1 MASCVSKLNFTL
13 LLSVAL
19 LGSGSAPAQ
28 PDTVK
33 SAADAAV
40 SPVMKK
46 YGIPGMTV
54 GIVVNGDRYVFNY
67 GVASRETH
75 APVTDATLFEIG
87 SISKTFTA
95 TLASWAQADGQLS
108 LADRTSK
115 YLPALRG
122 TKFGE
127 VTLLNL
133 GTHTPGGL
141 PLQLPDAVTND
152 EQLMQYLQQWRP
164 AYAPGTYRTY
174 SNPGVGVLGIV
185 TAKAM
190 HQDFVTLVQ
199 QRLFPALGMT
209 SSYINLPQTKIAD
222 YAQGYTVDGKPI
234 RMAASVIS
242 NETYGI
248 KTTAGDLLRFLEAN
262 MTMPALNDALGRAI
276 TETHIGYFKA
286 GAMIQ
291 DLIWE
296 QYAYPVTLET
306 LLRGNSAQIILNATP
321 VTAIRPPM
329 APRADVLVNKT
340 GSTNGFGA
348 YVAFIPQERTG
359 IVILANKSYP
369 IAARVALAYELL
381 SRLEARR

>member
-1 MASCVSKLNFTL
+1 VL
-13 LLSVAL
+13 LAVAL
-19 LGSGSAPAQ
+19 LGAGSAPAKA
-28 PDTVK
+28 DAVK
-33 SAADAAV
+33 SAVDAAV

-46 YGIPGMTV
+46 YRIPGMTV

-67 GVASRETH
+67 GVASLETH
-75 APVTDATLFEIG
+75 APVTGATLFEIG

-108 LADRTSK
+108 LTDRTSK

-141 PLQLPDAVTND
+141 PLQLPDDVTNQ

-174 SNPGVGVLGIV
+174 SNPGVGVLGII

-190 HQDFVTLVQ
+190 HQDFVTLLQ

-209 SSYINLPQTKIAD
+209 SSYINVPQTKMAD
-222 YAQGYTVDGKPI
+222 YAQGYTAEGKPI
-234 RMAASVIS
+234 RMSPSVIS
-242 NETYGI
+242 VETYGI

-262 MTMPALNDALGRAI
+262 MMMLALNDALARAI
-276 TETHIGYFKA
+276 TETHIGYFKD

-296 QYAYPVTLET
+296 QYAYPVTLKT
-306 LLRGNSAQIILNATP
+306 LLAGNSPEIIFNATP

-329 APRADVLVNKT
+329 APRRDVLVNKT

-348 YVAFIPQERTG
+348 YAAFIPQERTG

>member
-1 MASCVSKLNFTL
+1 VSKLNFTL
-13 LLSVAL
+13 LLSIAL
-19 LGSGSAPAQ
+19 LGAGSAPAR

-33 SAADAAV
+33 GAVDAAV

-54 GIVVNGDRYVFNY
+54 GIVVNADRYVFDY
-67 GVASRETH
+67 GVASLETH

-95 TLASWAQADGQLS
+95 TLAAWAAADGQLS

-115 YLPALRG
+115 YLPVLRG
-122 TKFGE
+122 TKFGQ
-127 VTLLNL
+127 VTLLSL
-133 GTHTPGGL
+133 GTYTPGGL
-141 PLQLPDAVTND
+141 PLQLPDDVTND

-174 SNPGVGVLGIV
+174 SNPSVGVLGII

-209 SSYINLPQTKIAD
+209 SSYINLPQTKVAD
-222 YAQGYTVDGKPI
+222 YAQGYTSEGKPI
-234 RMAASVIS
+234 RMSASVIS

-262 MTMPALNDALGRAI
+262 MMTVAANDALARAI
-276 TETHIGYFKA
+276 TETHIGYFKT

-296 QYAYPVTLET
+296 QYAYPVSLEA
-306 LLRGNSAQIILNATP
+306 LLQGNSPQIIFNATP

-329 APRADVLVNKT
+329 APHVDVLVNKT

-348 YVAFIPQERTG
+348 YVAFIPQEHTG

-381 SRLEARR
+381 SSLETRR

>member
-1 MASCVSKLNFTL
+1 MTSCVSKLNFTL
-13 LLSVAL
+13 LLSIVL
-19 LGSGSAPAQ
+19 LGAGGAPAQ
-28 PDTVK
+28 PDTLKGAV
-33 SAADAAV
+33 DAAV

-67 GVASRETH
+67 GVASLESH

-95 TLASWAQADGQLS
+95 TLASWAQAGGQLS
-108 LADRTSK
+108 LTDKTSE

-133 GTHTPGGL
+133 GTHTPGGF
-141 PLQLPDAVTND
+141 PLQLPDDVTND
-152 EQLMQYLQQWRP
+152 EQLIQYLQQWRP
-164 AYAPGTYRTY
+164 AYVPGTYRTY
-174 SNPGVGVLGIV
+174 SNPGVGVLGII

-190 HQDFVTLVQ
+190 HQDFVSLVQ

-209 SSYINLPQTKIAD
+209 NSYINLPQAKMID
-222 YAQGYTVDGKPI
+222 YAQGYTEEGKPI
-234 RMAASVIS
+234 RMSASVIS
-242 NETYGI
+242 PETYGI
-248 KTTAGDLLRFLEAN
+248 RTNARDLLCFLEAN
-262 MTMPALNDALGRAI
+262 MAMLALNDALARAI
-276 TETHIGYFKA
+276 TETHIGYFKD

-306 LLRGNSAQIILNATP
+306 LLRGNSPEIIFNATP
-321 VTAIRPPM
+321 VMAIRPPM
-329 APRADVLVNKT
+329 APRGDVLVNKT

-369 IAARVALAYELL
+369 IAARVTLAYGLL
-381 SRLEARR
+381 SHLEARR